1 MYRLLHSITSS
12 PNLLNTYHRD
22 DNTPSRIESY
32 KTNQSLHYRFFS
44 QPFRFFRPT
53 NQPSFEPWHPPNI
66 ACPPPPNTR
75 PKRQRHNRYQNN
87 RENRN
92 TDVSACG
99 CIFHLWTAAAFVS
112 AARRWKLGRPNLG
125 GVRACQ
131 GDRHDR
137 VKTRRASVGSRYGVA
152 FEPWMRIIATRPR
165 AETRAF

>member
-66 ACPPPPNTR
+66 ACPPPQTPD
-75 PKRQRHNRYQNN
+75 QNASDTTGIKIIA
-87 RENRN
+87 RTETQMYPR
-92 TDVSACG
+92 A
-99 CIFHLWTAAAFVS
+99 CIFHLWTATAFVS